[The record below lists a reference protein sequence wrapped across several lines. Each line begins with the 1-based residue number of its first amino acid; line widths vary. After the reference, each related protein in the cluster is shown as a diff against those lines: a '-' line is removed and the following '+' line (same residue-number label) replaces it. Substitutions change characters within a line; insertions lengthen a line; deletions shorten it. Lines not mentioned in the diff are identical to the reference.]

1 MTLNKNNSFKD
12 VTELLDS
19 LSNSVNSISSTI
31 GELREEQEKVK
42 AMKTEIGLTKAFDD
56 ILYNMIMNNNK

>member
-19 LSNSVNSISSTI
+19 LSNSVNSISSVIEEIT
-31 GELREEQEKVK
+31 EEQEKAK
-42 AMKTEIGLTKAFDD
+42 AMKTEIGLTKAFDN